1 MAEKK
6 KIIMVTAGMAGGGTK
21 RVIAV
26 LAEYLR
32 QKNWQVTILMTA
44 REDVAYPLPEQILV
58 VAISKSTAA
67 S

>member
-6 KIIMVTAGMAGGGTK
+6 KIIMVTAGMAGGGTE

-58 VAISKSTAA
+58 VAISKSTEA